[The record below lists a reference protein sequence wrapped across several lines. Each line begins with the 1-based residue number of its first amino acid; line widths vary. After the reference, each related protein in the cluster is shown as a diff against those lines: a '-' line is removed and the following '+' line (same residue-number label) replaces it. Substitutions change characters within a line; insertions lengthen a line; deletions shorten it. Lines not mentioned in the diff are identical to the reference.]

1 MNVTNEK
8 YVTYHASSCDC
19 LVPCKMKVN
28 PVLSPRKK
36 IPFNAKEK
44 NKHMKTLITKQSIFD
59 NEIQLNKYGI
69 NLI

>member
-8 YVTYHASSCDC
+8 YITYHAIASFPAKWR
-19 LVPCKMKVN
+19 LTLFFHPE
-28 PVLSPRKK
+28 KK
-36 IPFNAKEK
+36 IPFKAKEK

-69 NLI
+69 NII